1 MLLIMRTASE
11 DSTAL
16 LFTILFTGI
25 AGITILMFMILITHG
40 IHLHGQCRG
49 TGDGDTVGTHLI
61 PITVM
66 DTVIHLITATGTG
79 LITDGVILTTVH
91 GMVMEVVIME
101 VITTVA
107 GMPILKIT
115 VMEEG
120 LQVRPMYDTETE
132 QAGI

>member
-1 MLLIMRTASE
+1 M
-11 DSTAL
+11 
-16 LFTILFTGI
+16 ILFTGT
-25 AGITILMFMILITHG
+25 AGITIHMYMILITHG
-40 IHLHGQCRG
+40 IHLRGQCHG
-49 TGDGDTVGTHLI
+49 TGVGDIAGTHLI

-66 DTVIHLITATGTG
+66 DTVIHLITATGTD

-101 VITTVA
+101 VITTAV